1 MTKPKTKMLAPGEY
15 VTTDGLFR
23 IYDHS
28 RETGGSPW
36 WVLIELDAEGNP
48 YQGDGY
54 WSDWPT
60 KADCLEQIARAGQHH
75 HLIEGSK

>member
-1 MTKPKTKMLAPGEY
+1 MDKPKTKKICPGEY

-23 IYDHS
+23 IYNQSQD
-28 RETGGSPW
+28 GGSPW
-36 WVLIELDAEGNP
+36 WVLIELDEEGNP

-60 KADCLEQIARAGQHH
+60 KADCLEFISKYGHNHHRLQGQD
-75 HLIEGSK
+75 